1 MIEKPENLTVDGYI
15 ASCSP
20 KVQPLLQEVRRR
32 LAALIPG
39 AEERMSYGMPTF
51 CLGEN
56 VVYFAVYK
64 KHLGFYPTSS
74 GISAFQGEF
83 GSRKWARG
91 SVQFPLNEPLPW
103 DLIERMVEFRVKEVT
118 ARAAA
123 KRLATRRSS

>member
-1 MIEKPENLTVDGYI
+1 MKETPGNLTIDAYI

-20 KVQPLLQEVRRR
+20 TVQPLLQEVRRR

-51 CLGEN
+51 YLGEN
-56 VVYFAVYK
+56 VVYFAAYK

-83 GSRKWARG
+83 GSRKWAKG

-103 DLIERMVEFRVKEVT
+103 GLIERMVEFRVKEVT

-123 KRLATRRSS
+123 KRLATLRSS